1 MSHADVQKVEV
12 GFDLTSG
19 AGPFLRLDD
28 SVAGKLDDPDWTLG
42 GTIFYDI
49 TDRVK
54 AFSIS
59 RGRSALF
66 SQFPAG
72 KAVVEFNNHDRAFD
86 PLYPDSPFYGNIIPN
101 REIRITSGTVVQ
113 FTGWINDW
121 NLAYAPSGDSVAEAL
136 ATDATGLLAKR
147 TLSAG
152 TPTVQTSGERINA
165 ILDSTD
171 VAWAGGLRNIETG
184 AAELSDYPIDE
195 GANALNY
202 LQQVAKT
209 EPGNLFIGK
218 DGKVTFQDRTTAP
231 TTASLVYLGGTG
243 IPFANLEVIYGS
255 EQLYNEIV
263 VSRLGGGTATATDSD
278 SIGEYG
284 ILNLTESDLLFST
297 DIQLVDLAVNYAVQY
312 SQPEYRFNSV
322 ELRLHKLDE
331 ADQATL
337 HDIEIGTICKIEFTP
352 NGIGDAIVRY
362 AEVIRVDHT
371 VTVDE
376 HTMMLGFRSLDYA
389 SLVLDDAEFGKL
401 DTYSLS
407 W

>member
-28 SVAGKLDDPDWTLG
+28 PVSGKLDDPDWTLG

-86 PLYPDSPFYGNIIPN
+86 PLYPSSPFFGNIIPN
-101 REIRITSGTVVQ
+101 REIRISSGTVVQ
-113 FTGWINDW
+113 FTGWIDDW

-147 TLSAG
+147 ALSAG

-165 ILDSTD
+165 ILDSAD
-171 VAWAGGLRNIETG
+171 VAWGGGLRNIETG

-231 TTASLVYLGGTG
+231 TTASLFYLGGTG
-243 IPFANLEVIYGS
+243 IPFANLEVIYGN

-263 VSRLGGGTATATDSD
+263 VSRLGGGTAVATDSD

-297 DIQLVDLAVNYAVQY
+297 DSQLVDLAVNYAVQY

-322 ELRLHKLDE
+322 ELRLHKLTLS
-331 ADQATL
+331 QQQTL
-337 HDIEIGTICKIEFTP
+337 HELEIGSVCKIEFTP
-352 NGIGDAIVRY
+352 NNIGDAIVRY
-362 AEVIRVDHT
+362 AEVIRIEHT
-371 VTVDE
+371 VTTEE

>member
-28 SVAGKLDDPDWTLG
+28 PVSGKLDDPDWTLG

-86 PLYPDSPFYGNIIPN
+86 PLYASSPFYGNIIPN
-101 REIRITSGTVVQ
+101 REIRISSGTVVQ
-113 FTGWINDW
+113 FTGWIDDW

-147 TLSAG
+147 ALSAG

-165 ILDSTD
+165 ILDSAD
-171 VAWAGGLRNIETG
+171 VAWGGGLRNIETG
-184 AAELSDYPIDE
+184 AAELSDYPINE

-231 TTASLVYLGGTG
+231 TTASLFYLGGTG
-243 IPFANLEVIYGS
+243 IPFANLEVIYGN

-263 VSRLGGGTATATDSD
+263 VSRLGGGTAVATDSD

-297 DIQLVDLAVNYAVQY
+297 DSQLVDLAVNYAVQY

-322 ELRLHKLDE
+322 ELRLHKLTLSQQE
-331 ADQATL
+331 TL
-337 HDIEIGTICKIEFTP
+337 HELEIGSVCKIEFTP
-352 NGIGDAIVRY
+352 NNIGDAIVRY
-362 AEVIRVDHT
+362 AEIIRIEHT
-371 VTVDE
+371 VTTEE

>member
-28 SVAGKLDDPDWTLG
+28 PVSGKLDDPDWTLG

-86 PLYPDSPFYGNIIPN
+86 PLYPSSPFYGNIIPN
-101 REIRITSGTVVQ
+101 REIRISSGTVVQ
-113 FTGWINDW
+113 FTGWIDDW

-147 TLSAG
+147 ALSAG

-165 ILDSTD
+165 ILDSAD

-231 TTASLVYLGGTG
+231 TTASLFYLGGTG
-243 IPFANLEVIYGS
+243 IPFANLEVIYGN

-263 VSRLGGGTATATDSD
+263 VSRLGGGTAVATDSD

-297 DIQLVDLAVNYAVQY
+297 DSQLVDLAVNYAVQY

-322 ELRLHKLDE
+322 ELRLHKLTLAQQE
-331 ADQATL
+331 TL
-337 HDIEIGTICKIEFTP
+337 HELEIGSVCKIEFTP
-352 NGIGDAIVRY
+352 NNIGDAIVRY
-362 AEVIRVDHT
+362 AEVIRIEHT
-371 VTVDE
+371 VTTEE

>member
-1 MSHADVQKVEV
+1 MSHAEVQKVEV

-28 SVAGKLDDPDWTLG
+28 PVSGKLDDPDWTLG

-59 RGRSALF
+59 RGRSSLF

-72 KAVVEFNNHDRAFD
+72 KAIVEFNNHDRAFD
-86 PLYPDSPFYGNIIPN
+86 PLYPSSPFFGNIIPN

-121 NLAYAPSGDSVAEAL
+121 NLAYSPSGDSVAEAI

-147 TLSAG
+147 SLSAG
-152 TPTVQTSGERINA
+152 TPSVQTSGERINA
-165 ILDSTD
+165 ILSSSD
-171 VAWAGGLRNIETG
+171 VNWATGLRTIETG
-184 AAELSDYPIDE
+184 AAELSDFPITE
-195 GANALNY
+195 GSNALNY

-218 DGKVTFQDRTTAP
+218 DGNVTFQDRTTGP

-243 IPFANLEVIYGS
+243 IPFANLEVVYGS

-263 VSRLGGGTATATDSD
+263 VSRSGGGTAVATDSD

-284 ILNLTESDLLFST
+284 ILNLTETDLLFSSDT
-297 DIQLVDLAVNYAVQY
+297 QLVDLAVNYAVQY

-322 ELRLHKLDE
+322 ELRLHKLEE

-337 HDIEIGTICKIEFTP
+337 HEIEIGTICKIEFTP
-352 NGIGDAIVRY
+352 NNLGDPIIRY
-362 AEVIRVDHT
+362 AEVIRVDQT
-371 VTVDE
+371 VTIDE
-376 HTMMLGFRSLDYA
+376 HSMMLGFRSLDYA

>member
-28 SVAGKLDDPDWTLG
+28 PVSGKLDDPDWTLG

-86 PLYPDSPFYGNIIPN
+86 PLYPSSPFYGNIIPN
-101 REIRITSGTVVQ
+101 REIRISSGTVVQ
-113 FTGWINDW
+113 FTGWIDDW

-165 ILDSTD
+165 ILDSAD
-171 VAWAGGLRNIETG
+171 VAWGGGLRNIETG
-184 AAELSDYPIDE
+184 AAELSDYPINE

-231 TTASLVYLGGTG
+231 TTASLFYLGGTG
-243 IPFANLEVIYGS
+243 IPFANLEVIYGN
-255 EQLYNEIV
+255 EQLYNEIA
-263 VSRLGGGTATATDSD
+263 VSRLGGGTAVATDSD

-297 DIQLVDLAVNYAVQY
+297 DSQLVDLAVNYAVQY

-322 ELRLHKLDE
+322 ELRLHKLTLSQQE
-331 ADQATL
+331 TL
-337 HDIEIGTICKIEFTP
+337 HELEIGSVCEIEFTP
-352 NGIGDAIVRY
+352 NNIGDAIVRY
-362 AEVIRVDHT
+362 AEVIRIEHT
-371 VTVDE
+371 VTTEE